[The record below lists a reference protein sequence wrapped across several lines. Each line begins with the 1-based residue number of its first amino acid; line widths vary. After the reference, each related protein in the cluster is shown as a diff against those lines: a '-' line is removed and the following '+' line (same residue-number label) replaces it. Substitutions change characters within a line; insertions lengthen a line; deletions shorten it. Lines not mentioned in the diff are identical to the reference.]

1 MPGLIVKRL
10 CRDDGVYSPEAAWKY
25 SITEVPTVKRVRVK
39 PFAVASA
46 GLSMTTVQLPGELEI
61 GGVRVIVFCSKVVTT
76 GVGVWMSVTAAW
88 AGRYVE
94 ASRVSVTIKEV
105 DLILIKALS
114 NYSQVSI
121 RCDTS
126 IF

>member
-1 MPGLIVKRL
+1 M
-10 CRDDGVYSPEAAWKY
+10 
-25 SITEVPTVKRVRVK
+25 TEVPTVKRVRVK

-76 GVGVWMSVTAAW
+76 GVGVWMSVTAAC

-94 ASRVSVTIKEV
+94 VSRVSVAIKEV
-105 DLILIKALS
+105 DLILMKSLS
-114 NYSQVSI
+114 NYSHVAI

-126 IF
+126 IS